1 MESGP
6 DWPTRSGGENHEKKV
21 LTGIPAALAA
31 AGLAALL
38 PSPAWAAGG
47 TQPASGT
54 FRDTS
59 ITIDSSRVAD
69 GNTIEVVT
77 VSGFATGTFDATF
90 TETDQAVIHP
100 DGGITIAGKGV
111 ISGTL
116 GNCGTGSA
124 PYQIEAQG
132 TPSARSGFLQSIDQA
147 ASTVTP
153 SPIHSVVSFTANGAN
168 EGIYNGTYHCT

>member
-1 MESGP
+1 MP
-6 DWPTRSGGENHEKKV
+6 R
-21 LTGIPAALAA
+21 AAILKRILPVLAA
-31 AGLAALL
+31 AGVAALL
-38 PSPAWAAGG
+38 PGPAWAASG

-59 ITIDSSRVAD
+59 ITLDSSRVAG
-69 GNTIEVVT
+69 GNTIDVVT

-90 TETDQAVIHP
+90 TETDQVVIHP
-100 DGGITIAGKGV
+100 DASLTIVGKGV

-116 GNCGTGSA
+116 ATCGTGSA

-147 ASTVTP
+147 ASTSTP
-153 SPIHSVVSFTANGAN
+153 MKISSVVSFTVNGVTN
-168 EGIYNGTYHCT
+168 EGTYTGTYQCT

>member
-1 MESGP
+1 MRKEI
-6 DWPTRSGGENHEKKV
+6 
-21 LTGIPAALAA
+21 LTSIPAALAA

-38 PSPAWAAGG
+38 PSPAWAASG
-47 TQPASGT
+47 TQPANGT

-59 ITIDSSRVAD
+59 ITIDSSRVVG
-69 GNTIEVVT
+69 GNTIEVAT

-90 TETDQAVIHP
+90 TETDQAEIHP
-100 DGGITIAGKGV
+100 DGSITLAGQGV

-116 GNCGTGSA
+116 GTCGTGST

-132 TPSARSGFLQSIDQA
+132 TLSARSGFLQSIDQA

-153 SPIHSVVSFTANGAN
+153 SPIHSVVSFSANGAN
-168 EGIYNGTYHCT
+168 EGIYTGTYHCT

>member
-1 MESGP
+1 M
-6 DWPTRSGGENHEKKV
+6 RKKV
-21 LTGIPAALAA
+21 FTAIPAALAA

-38 PSPAWAAGG
+38 PGPAWAASG

-59 ITIDSSRVAD
+59 ITVDSLRVVG

-90 TETDQAVIHP
+90 TETDRAEIHP
-100 DGGITIAGKGV
+100 DGSITLAGQGV
-111 ISGTL
+111 ASGTL
-116 GNCGTGSA
+116 GSCGTGST

-147 ASTVTP
+147 ASTASP
-153 SPIHSVVSFTANGAN
+153 SPIHLVVSFTANGAN
-168 EGIYNGTYHCT
+168 EGSYTGTYHCT

>member
-1 MESGP
+1 M
-6 DWPTRSGGENHEKKV
+6 RKKI
-21 LTGIPAALAA
+21 LAGIPAVLAA

-38 PSPAWAAGG
+38 PGPAWAAGG
-47 TQPASGT
+47 PQPASGT

-59 ITIDSSRVAD
+59 ITIDSSRVVG
-69 GNTIEVVT
+69 GNTIGVAT
-77 VSGFATGTFDATF
+77 VSGFTTGTFDATF
-90 TETDQAVIHP
+90 TETDQVVIHP
-100 DGGITIAGKGV
+100 DGSVTLAGKGV

-116 GNCGTGSA
+116 GTCGTGSV

-153 SPIHSVVSFTANGAN
+153 SPISSVVSFTANGDN
-168 EGIYNGTYHCT
+168 VGTYTGTYHCT

>member
-1 MESGP
+1 M
-6 DWPTRSGGENHEKKV
+6 RKKV
-21 LTGIPAALAA
+21 LTAIPAALAA

-38 PSPAWAAGG
+38 PGPAWAASG

-59 ITIDSSRVAD
+59 ITLDSLGVAD

-100 DGGITIAGKGV
+100 DGSITIAGQGV
-111 ISGTL
+111 ISGML
-116 GNCGTGSA
+116 GTCGTGST

-132 TPSARSGFLQSIDQA
+132 TPSARSGFLQSINRAD
-147 ASTVTP
+147 STVTP
-153 SPIHSVVSFTANGAN
+153 SAIYSVVSFTANGAN
-168 EGIYNGTYHCT
+168 EGSYTGTYHCT

>member
-1 MESGP
+1 M
-6 DWPTRSGGENHEKKV
+6 RKKI

-31 AGLAALL
+31 AGVAALL
-38 PSPAWAAGG
+38 PGPAWAAGG

-59 ITIDSSRVAD
+59 ITIDSSRVAG
-69 GNTIEVVT
+69 GNTIGVVT
-77 VSGFATGTFDATF
+77 VSGFATGTFNATF
-90 TETDQAVIHP
+90 TETDQVVIHP
-100 DGGITIAGKGV
+100 DGSVTLAGKGV

-116 GNCGTGSA
+116 GTCGSGSA

-132 TPSARSGFLQSIDQA
+132 TLPARSGFLRSIDQA

-153 SPIHSVVSFTANGAN
+153 SPISSVVSFTANGAN
-168 EGIYNGTYHCT
+168 EGTYTGTYHCT